1 MSRAKALLDR
11 LRANADFVFAAV
23 LVATGQA
30 EAWSGQLDADSAAVA
45 VVMLGVTLPLF
56 FVRLS
61 PSLAGLAVLVAMA
74 VAAFVVQPATE
85 DSITAICAILAAFW
99 RVGSDR
105 PPVRAVVA
113 GLAAYALFLLLIWQD
128 PDPFGFG
135 DLVFSSL
142 FSVGPWLAGFALS
155 GRAEREADLE
165 LRASMLEDER
175 EAEARAAVA
184 AERARIAREL
194 HDVIAHS
201 VSVMTVQA
209 GAARLLLAQ
218 DPEQARG
225 PILAVEETGREAL
238 AETRRLLGILRS
250 DMSEVELEPQ
260 PGMASLETLVT
271 RTRLAGLPVEL
282 TVEGDAVKLAPG
294 LDLAAYRVIQ
304 EALTN
309 ALKYAGPASAWVTV
323 RYLRDALELEIS
335 NDGRS
340 PERQNGSGG
349 HGLAGM
355 RERVS
360 LYGGSVEAG
369 PHPVRGF
376 VVRARLPLEGTA

>member
-1 MSRAKALLDR
+1 
-11 LRANADFVFAAV
+11 
-23 LVATGQA
+23 
-30 EAWSGQLDADSAAVA
+30 
-45 VVMLGVTLPLF
+45 
-56 FVRLS
+56 
-61 PSLAGLAVLVAMA
+61 
-74 VAAFVVQPATE
+74 
-85 DSITAICAILAAFW
+85 
-99 RVGSDR
+99 
-105 PPVRAVVA
+105 
-113 GLAAYALFLLLIWQD
+113 
-128 PDPFGFG
+128 
-135 DLVFSSL
+135 
-142 FSVGPWLAGFALS
+142 
-155 GRAEREADLE
+155 
-165 LRASMLEDER
+165 
-175 EAEARAAVA
+175 
-184 AERARIAREL
+184 
-194 HDVIAHS
+194 
-201 VSVMTVQA
+201 MTVQA

-250 DMSEVELEPQ
+250 DMSEAELEPQ
-260 PGMASLETLVT
+260 PGMASLETLVA

-309 ALKYAGPASAWVTV
+309 ALKYAGPAHAWVTV

-376 VVRARLPLEGTA
+376 VVRARLPLEGAA

>member
-1 MSRAKALLDR
+1 
-11 LRANADFVFAAV
+11 
-23 LVATGQA
+23 
-30 EAWSGQLDADSAAVA
+30 
-45 VVMLGVTLPLF
+45 MLGMTLPLF

-61 PSLAGLAVLVAMA
+61 PRW
-74 VAAFVVQPATE
+74 PA
-85 DSITAICAILAAFW
+85 SRSWW
-99 RVGSDR
+99 RWLSPRSSCSR
-105 PPVRAVVA
+105 PPRTRSRRSARSSRPSGRRLRSASGPGSRRRA
-113 GLAAYALFLLLIWQD
+113 GGYALFLVVIWRD

-135 DLVFSSL
+135 DLVAASL
-142 FSVGPWLAGFALS
+142 FSVGPWLAGSRSA
-155 GRAEREADLE
+155 GAEREADLE
-165 LRASMLEDER
+165 LRASILEDER

-184 AERARIAREL
+184 EERARIAREL

-225 PILAVEETGREAL
+225 PILAVEETGR
-238 AETRRLLGILRS
+238 RRSPRRAACSASCAATCPRPSGRAAAG
-250 DMSEVELEPQ
+250 DGEPRD
-260 PGMASLETLVT
+260 AR
-271 RTRLAGLPVEL
+271 RTR
-282 TVEGDAVKLAPG
+282 APRRASG
-294 LDLAAYRVIQ
+294 RAHRRGRRGQARPGVDLAAYRVIQ

-309 ALKYAGPASAWVTV
+309 ALKYAGPANAWVTV
-323 RYLRDALELEIS
+323 RYLSDALELEIS

-355 RERVS
+355 RERVT

-376 VVRARLPLEGTA
+376 VVRARLPLEGAA